1 MVIAVLALLG
11 VNLVAIVVFVGFVL
25 TRKRW
30 VKRQP
35 GAFRGAI
42 RLVDGELDDIAPK
55 WRRGYGHWV
64 RDVLVWTKGPF
75 LFRNELLPA
84 DGVEEQRPAAAG
96 EVKRLGDSPT
106 VSQVKV
112 GSATVE
118 VATQAQDADRV
129 LGPFRQSLARS

>member
-11 VNLVAIVVFVGFVL
+11 VNLVVIVVFLGSVL
-25 TRKRW
+25 ARKRW
-30 VKRQP
+30 VNGQR
-35 GAFRGAI
+35 GVFRGAI
-42 RLVDGELDDIAPK
+42 RLDEGELDDIDPK

-84 DGVEEQRPAAAG
+84 DGIEGQRPAAVG

-106 VSQVKV
+106 VSRVTV

-118 VATQAQDADRV
+118 VATTARDAVRV
-129 LGPFRQSLARS
+129 LGPFRQPLARS

>member
-11 VNLVAIVVFVGFVL
+11 VNLVVIVMFFGSVL
-25 TRKRW
+25 ARKRW
-30 VKRQP
+30 VNGQP
-35 GAFRGAI
+35 GVFRGAI
-42 RLVDGELDDIAPK
+42 RLDDGELDGIAPK

-84 DGVEEQRPAAAG
+84 DGVEGQRPAAAG

-106 VSQVKV
+106 VSRVRV
-112 GSATVE
+112 GSATVL
-118 VATQAQDADRV
+118 VATQAQDADRA
-129 LGPFRQSLARS
+129 LGPFRQPLARS

>member
-11 VNLVAIVVFVGFVL
+11 VNLVVIVVFLGL
-25 TRKRW
+25 LLARKRW
-30 VKRQP
+30 VNSQP
-35 GAFRGAI
+35 GVFRGAI
-42 RLVDGELDDIAPK
+42 RLEDGELEDIAPK

-84 DGVEEQRPAAAG
+84 DGVEGQRAAAAG

-106 VSQVKV
+106 VSRVKV
-112 GSATVE
+112 DSATVA

-129 LGPFRQSLARS
+129 LGPFRQPLARS